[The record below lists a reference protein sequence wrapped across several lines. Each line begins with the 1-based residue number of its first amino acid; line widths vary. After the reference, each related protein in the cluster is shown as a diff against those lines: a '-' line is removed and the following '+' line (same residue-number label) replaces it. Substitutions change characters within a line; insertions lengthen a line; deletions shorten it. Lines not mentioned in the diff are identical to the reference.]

1 MDNYTKTVLTIIAAC
16 LVLLTL
22 NQVNL
27 IPQARASSEI
37 SESTLKNYG
46 LVPLNEKGEV
56 AVSISNLEEV
66 KVDIVGISSYD
77 ELKVDIAEIGGGF
90 VSSGGPLEV
99 KVE

>member
-1 MDNYTKTVLTIIAAC
+1 MDNYTKIVLTIIAAC

-27 IPQARASSEI
+27 IPQASAYSETAETPAK
-37 SESTLKNYG
+37 SYG
-46 LVPLNEKGEV
+46 LVPLNENGEV

-66 KVDIVGISSYD
+66 KVDIVGITSFD
-77 ELKVDIAEIGGGF
+77 ELKVDLAEIGGGF
-90 VSSGGPLEV
+90 ISSGGPLEV